1 MFCVFLITTLFDD
14 KWVRSHFKKASSL
27 KYIVCKMKTKRTSLE
42 KYCNK
47 VVVIGYFC
55 YIKIQDQQPG
65 QQIMVSLWKASKAF
79 QLSLFGALMELNR
92 LEDES
97 V

>member
-1 MFCVFLITTLFDD
+1 
-14 KWVRSHFKKASSL
+14 
-27 KYIVCKMKTKRTSLE
+27 MKTKRTSQE
-42 KYCNK
+42 KYFNK

-65 QQIMVSLWKASKAF
+65 QQIIVSLWKASKAF

-97 V
+97 VFSTQICVRLT